1 MELSLSLSGN
11 GMEWMVS
18 WGGVVGLVGMLSGGE
33 IADGVGEGDF
43 GGAVGC
49 TKLVKPEVED
59 IVRSV

>member
-1 MELSLSLSGN
+1 M
-11 GMEWMVS
+11 S